1 MQTFARLALEIAKE
15 QGMFLVID
23 ADGLYTVGGNLDLIR
38 GYRRA
43 VLTPNIVEF
52 KRLSELV
59 VRATPC
65 TVLFYHDKLVA
76 RVRALIPIHG
86 QRTVHHWCQ
95 KDWAG

>member
-23 ADGLYTVGGNLDLIR
+23 ADGLYTVGRQLDLIR

-52 KRLSELV
+52 KRLSEQL
-59 VRATPC
+59 VRAAPY
-65 TVLFYHDKLVA
+65 VLYYYDKLVS
-76 RVRALIPIHG
+76 VY
-86 QRTVHHWCQ
+86 
-95 KDWAG
+95 